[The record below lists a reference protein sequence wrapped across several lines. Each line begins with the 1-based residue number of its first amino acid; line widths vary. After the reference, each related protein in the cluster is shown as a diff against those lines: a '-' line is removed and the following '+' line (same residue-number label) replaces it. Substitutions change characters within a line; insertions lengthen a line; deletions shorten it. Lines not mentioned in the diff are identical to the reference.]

1 MNPSLK
7 HILTILVICGATLF
21 WNLGSA
27 KLWDRDEPRNAGC
40 AAEMLAANN
49 WAIPIFND
57 ELRHQKPVLL
67 YWLMMSAYSV
77 FGQNEFAAR
86 FWSALLG
93 TGSCLLTY
101 AIGRRMF
108 DASVGWLAAIILAT
122 NVMFCVAARAAT
134 PDSVLIFC
142 CTVAYWFYVR
152 AVFRNGEVIDGAFPK
167 KAIQWVPFY
176 LALGLAVLAKG
187 PIGYLIPMAVV
198 GLFMLIERNWKSPD
212 GSGAKCRRHWIG
224 CFSPVHFLKTL
235 WSMKFLVGTVFAL
248 FVAFPWYDAVDTQ
261 TRGLFTRLFFLN
273 ENFARAS
280 TAMEGHSGGLWF
292 YPLAILAGFFPWS
305 VFVGPTIASWW
316 SRSSFSAAQRSAV
329 TFLICWVAVQVTTF
343 SLCSTKLPSYV
354 TPCYPALAL
363 LTSFSLVTFVRSEQ
377 RFSAQRYWYMAAMIA
392 LLISGV
398 GMVIGFWLGA
408 QKYLPNLTWLA
419 LLGVIPVVGAV
430 CGLWLLRRPSKSHFV
445 GVVVVCGVVLC
456 WLVFGIGTVVV
467 SDQRQT
473 DAIFERLAKYP
484 CEAVG
489 AWRCMEPSW
498 VVYGERPIYEL
509 EKLSSFDHPSPASI
523 GDDVRYLRSKKS
535 WELKSRPVVSTFLLA
550 FPDALMLTT
559 DEHLDSLASELP
571 AHYKVLE
578 QVDRFLKPD
587 QSLILLGPV
596 EPLTE

>member
-67 YWLMMSAYSV
+67 YWLMMSACSV

-198 GLFMLIERNWKSPD
+198 GLFMLIERNSNQPD

-248 FVAFPWYDAVDTQ
+248 FVAFPWYYAVDTQ

-354 TPCYPALAL
+354 TPCYSALAL
-363 LTSFSLVTFVRSEQ
+363 LTSFSLITFVRSEQ

-419 LLGVIPVVGAV
+419 LLGLTPVVGAT
-430 CGLWLLRRPSKSHFV
+430 CGLWLLRRPGKSHFV
-445 GVVVVCGVVLC
+445 GVAVVCGAVLC
-456 WLVFGIGTVVV
+456 WLAFGIGTVVV

-473 DAIFERLAKYP
+473 DAIFERIAQYP

-489 AWRCMEPSW
+489 AWQCMEPSW

-509 EKLSSFDHPSPASI
+509 EKLSSFDYPSPASI

-550 FPDALMLTT
+550 FPDALMITT
-559 DEHLDSLASELP
+559 DEHLDSLTSELP